1 MFSSTVSNTT
11 RIYKQDSSGYHSD
24 TQTTTLFSLTLISNI
39 IYIYIYIY
47 IYIVRRTHWTQS
59 KSAIDV
65 DIYSVLLN
73 IFNLG
78 LNQIGIRDSRG
89 PLKITPRISHCW
101 PFCLINNLFGKCLRM
116 TSFASFKTRFLS
128 RIFDLFTTPLF
139 YRTI

>member
-11 RIYKQDSSGYHSD
+11 RIYKQGSSGYHSD
-24 TQTTTLFSLTLISNI
+24 TQTTTLFSRDPDKQHHK
-39 IYIYIYIY
+39 Y

-78 LNQIGIRDSRG
+78 RNQIGIRDSRG

-101 PFCLINNLFGKCLRM
+101 PFCLINNIFGKCLRI
-116 TSFASFKTRFLS
+116 TSFASFKTRFVS
-128 RIFDLFTTPLF
+128 GIFDLFTTPLF
-139 YRTI
+139 YWTI